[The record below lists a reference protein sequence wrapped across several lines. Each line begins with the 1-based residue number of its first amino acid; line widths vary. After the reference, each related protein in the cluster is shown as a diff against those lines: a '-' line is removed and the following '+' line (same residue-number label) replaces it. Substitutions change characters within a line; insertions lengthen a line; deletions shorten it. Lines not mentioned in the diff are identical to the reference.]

1 MTAVFDTNVFV
12 SALLFGGRP
21 REALE
26 KAVDGTVRLFISR
39 AMVTELYNTLSRP
52 KFKLTQEQVAIF
64 IEEVE
69 ALCGPVFPVEKVV
82 QACRDRKDHIV
93 LECALESRC
102 NMIVTGDGDLLVL
115 KNFRGIPVLNIAEF
129 LDQLAK

>member
-26 KAVDGTVRLFISR
+26 KAIDGTVRLFISK
-39 AMVTELYNTLSRP
+39 AIVNELHGTLFKP
-52 KFKLTQEQVAIF
+52 KFKLTQEQAAMF

-69 ALCGPVFPVEKVV
+69 ALCHPVFPREKVIRE
-82 QACRDRKDHIV
+82 CRDRKDHIV
-93 LECALESRC
+93 LECALESRSG
-102 NMIVTGDGDLLVL
+102 MIVTGDDDLLVL
-115 KNFRGIPVLNIAEF
+115 KNFRGIPIISVAEF
-129 LDQLAK
+129 LYRLQA